1 MFILF
6 KYLNFLS
13 SVSSFNNDAHR
24 EFYST
29 FRYCLT
35 VFHLVKF
42 GSKLSL
48 WSLEERQHKGSLD
61 DRVPPSLIPW
71 RKALASPLQVVRDL
85 SSGAE
90 TSSSSTPN
98 ELQDQHHCG
107 FSLDFQSYERLF
119 YLKFRLLCPE

>member
-1 MFILF
+1 MP
-6 KYLNFLS
+6 
-13 SVSSFNNDAHR
+13 HR

-35 VFHLVKF
+35 VFHLVRL

-61 DRVPPSLIPW
+61 DTVPPSLIPW

-85 SSGAE
+85 SSE
-90 TSSSSTPN
+90 MLWSR
-98 ELQDQHHCG
+98 D
-107 FSLDFQSYERLF
+107 LF
-119 YLKFRLLCPE
+119 LIHS